1 MAVCLCNSVSATGNA
16 FGLAAKRLSFPRLSR
31 AAPDEAWE
39 RLLQSGSRLA
49 KPAYSRAIREIVA
62 KRIIEMAQRR
72 V

>member
-1 MAVCLCNSVSATGNA
+1 MQ
-16 FGLAAKRLSFPRLSR
+16 FRLSDWQRVRPRSEAAFIPETIKILA